1 MLDSIGTTFP
11 KSLTGFQLRDNAFS
25 LAGIHCFSQ
34 STPDLFHKGSQEKK
48 HFSCGRSFSC
58 VQPAPLSRFVLAF
71 RSVSSGRYVVAVA
84 LLVFSPSGF
93 HHFFAT
99 KPVRSETNKQ
109 YGCQV
114 ATMVPFGTRG
124 P

>member
-1 MLDSIGTTFP
+1 M
-11 KSLTGFQLRDNAFS
+11 
-25 LAGIHCFSQ
+25 
-34 STPDLFHKGSQEKK
+34 
-48 HFSCGRSFSC
+48 
-58 VQPAPLSRFVLAF
+58 LAF

-114 ATMVPFGTRG
+114 ATMVPWGLVAHSFFGLSEGTRVACET
-124 P
+124 

>member
-1 MLDSIGTTFP
+1 MNVSYNALYQSITFQFWMDRRP
-11 KSLTGFQLRDNAFS
+11 LEALS
-25 LAGIHCFSQ
+25 LAGK
-34 STPDLFHKGSQEKK
+34 FHKGSQEKK

-71 RSVSSGRYVVAVA
+71 RSVNSGRYDGCVA

-114 ATMVPFGTRG
+114 ATMVPLGTRG

>member
-1 MLDSIGTTFP
+1 MNRSIADY
-11 KSLTGFQLRDNAFS
+11 LRHELRYSTSVGYLRAVK
-25 LAGIHCFSQ
+25 GIY
-34 STPDLFHKGSQEKK
+34 STPDKFHKGSQEKK